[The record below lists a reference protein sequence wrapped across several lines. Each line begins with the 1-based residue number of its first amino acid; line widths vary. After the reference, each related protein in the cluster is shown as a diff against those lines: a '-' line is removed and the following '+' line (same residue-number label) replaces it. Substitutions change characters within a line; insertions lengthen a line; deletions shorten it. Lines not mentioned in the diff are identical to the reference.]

1 MILQE
6 VPLDF
11 QLDMS
16 HIQDLKKKKKR
27 VCIIHKHKNIF
38 NE

>member
-16 HIQDLKKKKKR
+16 HIQDLKKKKKTS
-27 VCIIHKHKNIF
+27 VYNSQTQEYF
-38 NE
+38 